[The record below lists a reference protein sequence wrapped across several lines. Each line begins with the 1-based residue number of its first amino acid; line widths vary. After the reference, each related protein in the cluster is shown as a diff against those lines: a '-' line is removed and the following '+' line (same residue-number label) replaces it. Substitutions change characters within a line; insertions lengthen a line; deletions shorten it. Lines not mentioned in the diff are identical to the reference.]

1 MVNFRINDENLS
13 GIEGVIF
20 DKDGTLTDSHVYWA
34 EIIRRRAN
42 KICKFF
48 ELRNY
53 DLYKD
58 LTFTMGLDIGTGRL
72 MPEGPIAIKSRHEV
86 ISSLMGYL
94 EKLGYLDTHDT
105 LVNIFKEVSDE
116 FVDVRG
122 YIEPIE
128 SCCRLVRKLKEFGV
142 KMSLLTSDTTSNAE
156 IATDHLGLSNYFD
169 LILGT
174 DKVNEKKSSGKT
186 ALYACECMSLLPEKV
201 IAIGDT
207 EVDYIMSQEAG
218 LGGCILVS
226 TGQVPVVELSKRTKF
241 SVSSLEEVDLL

>member
-1 MVNFRINDENLS
+1 MVNFHVNNENLI

-20 DKDGTLTDSHVYWA
+20 DKDGTLTDSHVYWS

-42 KICKFF
+42 KICQFCD
-48 ELRNY
+48 LRY
-53 DLYKD
+53 DLYTG
-58 LTFTMGLDIGTGRL
+58 LTFTMGLDISTGRL
-72 MPEGPIAIKSRHEV
+72 MPDGPIAIKSRHEV
-86 ISSLMGYL
+86 ISSLIRYL
-94 EKLGYLDTHDT
+94 EKVGYSDTHDT
-105 LVNIFKEVSDE
+105 LVNIFKEVSAE
-116 FVDVRG
+116 FIDVRE

-186 ALYACECMSLLPEKV
+186 ALYACEYMSLSPEKV

-207 EVDYIMSQEAG
+207 EVDHIMSQEAG

-226 TGQVPVVELSKRTKF
+226 SGQVPVVELSKRTKC
-241 SVSSLEEVDLL
+241 SVSSLEEVNLS